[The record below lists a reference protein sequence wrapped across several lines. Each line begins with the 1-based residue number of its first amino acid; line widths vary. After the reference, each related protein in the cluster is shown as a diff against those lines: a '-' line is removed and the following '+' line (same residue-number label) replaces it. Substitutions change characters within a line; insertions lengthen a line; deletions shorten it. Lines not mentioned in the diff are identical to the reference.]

1 MINSGRDSSP
11 IEEFYPAL
19 MEQGLTST
27 TILLFQKIIRQNY
40 TKRGRILPWRQTDNP
55 YHILV
60 SEIMLQQTPVSRVLK
75 KYDDF
80 ITIFP
85 DFAALASAPLQV
97 VLQSWQ
103 GLGYNRRAIALK
115 HIAQEIQSNYG
126 GHLPSCPKTLQKLPG
141 IGQYSASAISAL
153 AFNQPTIF
161 IETNIRAVYIYF
173 FFVNKNGIADR
184 EIRPIVEATLNRDNP
199 REWYYALFDYGAMLK
214 KEEKLTERSAHYQ
227 QQSPFRGSNREIRG
241 QILRLLLENSPISVY
256 QLVDVLERDSIQVLN
271 IVSTMQKEGF
281 LTLDDETIYI
291 A

>member
-1 MINSGRDSSP
+1 MSNSGRDTSP

-19 MEQGLTST
+19 TKQGLTST
-27 TILLFQKIIRQNY
+27 TILLFQKIIRENY
-40 TKRGRILPWRQTDNP
+40 SKRGRMLPWRQTDNP

-75 KYDDF
+75 KYDEF
-80 ITIFP
+80 ITAFP
-85 DFAALASAPLQV
+85 DFTSLATAPLQS
-97 VLQSWQ
+97 VLTKWQ

-115 HIAQEIQSNYG
+115 QIAQEVLSDYG
-126 GHLPSCPKTLQKLPG
+126 GELPSCPKTLQKLPG
-141 IGQYSASAISAL
+141 IGHYSASAISAL

-173 FFVNKNGIADR
+173 FFINKNVITDR
-184 EIRPIVEATLNRDNP
+184 EIRPIVEATLDRDNP

-227 QQSPFRGSNREIRG
+227 QQAAYKGSNRELRG
-241 QILRLLLENSPISVY
+241 QILRLLLEHSPISLSE
-256 QLVDVLERDSIQVLN
+256 LVDELEGNSMQVKNNL
-271 IVSTMQKEGF
+271 SALQKEGF
-281 LTLDDETIYI
+281 LILKADTIYI

>member
-1 MINSGRDSSP
+1 MSNSGRDSSP
-11 IEEFYPAL
+11 IEEFYSAL
-19 MEQGLTST
+19 MEKGLTST
-27 TILLFQKIIRQNY
+27 TILLFQKIIRGNY
-40 TKRGRILPWRQTDNP
+40 INRGRILPWRQTINP

-115 HIAQEIQSNYG
+115 HIAQEVQSNYG

-153 AFNQPTIF
+153 AFNQPTVF

-173 FFVNKNGIADR
+173 FFVNKNGITDR
-184 EIRPIVEATLNRDNP
+184 EIRRIVDATLDRDNP

-227 QQSPFRGSNREIRG
+227 QQAAFKGSNRELRG
-241 QILRLLLENSPISVY
+241 QILRLLLEHSPISLSE
-256 QLVDVLERDSIQVLN
+256 LVDELEGNSMQVKNSL
-271 IVSTMQKEGF
+271 SALQKEGF
-281 LTLDDETIYI
+281 LILKADTIYI